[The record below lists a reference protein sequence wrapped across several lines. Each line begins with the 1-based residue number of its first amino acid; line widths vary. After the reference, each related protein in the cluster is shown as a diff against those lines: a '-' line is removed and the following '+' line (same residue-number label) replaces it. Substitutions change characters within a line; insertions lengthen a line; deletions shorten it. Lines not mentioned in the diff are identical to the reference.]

1 MKFYKNI
8 FHFSGPVG
16 VGNTCYCGPF
26 FRHIE
31 ERISRNK
38 KSIKKYVHKATEKLD
53 SKVQALALKTDDQIE
68 RITKNMLADRI
79 RCDEQ
84 RLNVEHWLKRGD
96 RVRATVSA
104 HTQKSRKDETNTNT
118 LTRCRSLEL
127 LDNNNLIEDIEVL
140 SSGLRRSY
148 DDILDIDTH
157 QAIVH
162 HDAESG
168 TRSTH
173 GTVRT
178 DSDRRNSM
186 LEFNKEWHHQD
197 LDKDKSSISDKI
209 RISSSERDRNSL
221 EDRSDSD
228 LSKRI
233 KKMELRSGISVAER
247 LEELLSKTNEII
259 EMERSTRKTGK
270 DAFGVLNSQK
280 SKRRIRG
287 SEHLRVSASS
297 NKSSSD
303 GDVINQLRN
312 QSKHYSELD
321 DSSFIAKEMEKITNS
336 LLGHGKNVENTEKH
350 SPVSPEIAKEFV
362 SQKERNGHIDNEHER
377 SSILSGSSYRSIY
390 GAELNKN
397 AQHSPTYTNPESTK
411 HTPSVLDRNA
421 NSSYIPSANRAPFN
435 GSNVNS
441 TSFSKK
447 PTDSDVVD
455 GLSGFYQNTCFDD
468 GNSSD
473 GDTVKSEKL
482 CEAKE
487 IEANNVTDNR
497 YQVTDV
503 GTLDIDDDR
512 CELSEMANMKQLNEL
527 KSRILNGTHWRNQ
540 LRKSATLEATT
551 KGNEVKEN
559 QVNGIAT
566 TYEIKNCEIK
576 TLKSNQQTF
585 ADVHGAPNTNVSSE
599 GVTMNASNG
608 MAISYEENANDSES
622 SEEEDDVGD
631 EFPNVS
637 QFDSQNIEKS
647 LRYLDAL
654 KPQRVDN
661 PNGSSLYVNQTY
673 KAYSQPELTT
683 PPPMYHLTQPQLYN
697 GGSHVSQS
705 FKSPVPKI
713 LDTRCLIPKDAY
725 FHDLPNKHRLIPIT
739 DALPEISYS
748 SNQMHHTSAGRNRN
762 PLPISLSIDDREF
775 HSETATHF
783 SNSVFPPYGNMS
795 PYKYQTS
802 HQFGSNNLPSTFV
815 NRQNPMATVPEPEKL
830 LTNRKFGS
838 NFDTELKNH
847 AAMGSNYSIDQVQ
860 LERDLN
866 NDSGYSTKVSGS
878 ISSRPSP
885 SLSGQTE
892 VEMSKGNDLRR
903 HYDGYYVPG
912 ASSLV

>member
-1 MKFYKNI
+1 M
-8 FHFSGPVG
+8 
-16 VGNTCYCGPF
+16 
-26 FRHIE
+26 
-31 ERISRNK
+31 
-38 KSIKKYVHKATEKLD
+38 
-53 SKVQALALKTDDQIE
+53 QALALKTDDQIE

-84 RLNVEHWLKRGD
+84 RLNVEQWLKRGD
-96 RVRATVSA
+96 RLRVTVSA

-127 LDNNNLIEDIEVL
+127 LDNNNLIEDVEL
-140 SSGLRRSY
+140 MTSGLRRSY
-148 DDILDIDTH
+148 DDILDLDTH

-178 DSDRRNSM
+178 DSDRINSM
-186 LEFNKEWHHQD
+186 LEFNKEWHNQD
-197 LDKDKSSISDKI
+197 IERDKSSISDKI

-259 EMERSTRKTGK
+259 EMEKISRKKSK
-270 DAFGVLNSQK
+270 DAFGVLNLQK
-280 SKRRIRG
+280 SKRRPRG
-287 SEHLRVSASS
+287 SDHLRVSASS

-312 QSKHYSELD
+312 QSKHYSEVD
-321 DSSFIAKEMEKITNS
+321 DTSFIAKEMEKITNS
-336 LLGHGKNVENTEKH
+336 LLGHGKNVEDLDKH
-350 SPVSPEIAKEFV
+350 SPVSPEIAKEFI
-362 SQKERNGHIDNEHER
+362 SQKERNGHVDNEHER

-390 GAELNKN
+390 GGDLNKPT
-397 AQHSPTYTNPESTK
+397 HSPTYTNPESVK
-411 HTPSVLDRNA
+411 HSTQDRNEIT
-421 NSSYIPSANRAPFN
+421 SFIPTATRTPFIPN
-435 GSNVNS
+435 NVNS
-441 TSFSKK
+441 TSFTKNMAN
-447 PTDSDVVD
+447 SDVVD
-455 GLSGFYQNTCFDD
+455 GFSGFYQNTCFDD
-468 GNSSD
+468 GKSSD
-473 GDTVKSEKL
+473 GDTVKSEKHR
-482 CEAKE
+482 EAKG
-487 IEANNVTDNR
+487 IETKNMTDNN
-497 YQVTDV
+497 YNVADIGNV
-503 GTLDIDDDR
+503 DIDDDR

-527 KSRILNGTHWRNQ
+527 KSRILNGAHWRNQ
-540 LRKSATLEATT
+540 LRKSSTLEAITNNEDEL
-551 KGNEVKEN
+551 KGN

-585 ADVHGAPNTNVSSE
+585 ADVHGTANTSVSSNGLSMHTTNGMTNV
-599 GVTMNASNG
+599 
-608 MAISYEENANDSES
+608 SYEENANDSES
-622 SEEEDDVGD
+622 SEEEDED
-631 EFPNVS
+631 EFPSVS

-654 KPQRVDN
+654 KSQRTIN
-661 PNGSSLYVNQTY
+661 PNATSLYVNQSY
-673 KAYSQPELTT
+673 KANSQPELTG
-683 PPPMYHLTQPQLYN
+683 PPPMYHLTEPQLYN
-697 GGSHVSQS
+697 GGSHISQS

-739 DALPEISYS
+739 DALPEINYS
-748 SNQMHHTSAGRNRN
+748 TNQMHHTSAGRNRN
-762 PLPISLSIDDREF
+762 PLPISLSIDESEF
-775 HSETATHF
+775 RGDTATHF
-783 SNSVFPPYGNMS
+783 SNSALPPYGNKS
-795 PYKYQTS
+795 PYNYQNS
-802 HQFGSNNLPSTFV
+802 HQFGTNNLPSTFV
-815 NRQNPMATVPEPEKL
+815 NRPNPIATVPEPEKL
-830 LTNRKFGS
+830 LTSRKFGS
-838 NFDTELKNH
+838 NFDTDLQNLT
-847 AAMGSNYSIDQVQ
+847 AMGSTYSIDQVQ

>member
-1 MKFYKNI
+1 MKPNYKKEINKN
-8 FHFSGPVG
+8 HFLVLGPVG

-53 SKVQALALKTDDQIE
+53 SKVQALALKTDGQIE

-84 RLNVEHWLKRGD
+84 RLNVEQWLKRGD

-127 LDNNNLIEDIEVL
+127 LDNNNLMENIEFL
-140 SSGLRRSY
+140 TSGLRRSY
-148 DDILDIDTH
+148 DDILDIDTQH

-168 TRSTH
+168 TRSTR

-178 DSDRRNSM
+178 DSDRINSM
-186 LEFNKEWHHQD
+186 QFNKEWHNQD
-197 LDKDKSSISDKI
+197 LDKEKSSISDKV

-259 EMERSTRKTGK
+259 EMERTSRKKSK
-270 DAFGVLNSQK
+270 DALGVLNVPK
-280 SKRRIRG
+280 SKRRTRG

-312 QSKHYSELD
+312 QSKIYSELD
-321 DSSFIAKEMEKITNS
+321 DTAFIAKEMEKITNS
-336 LLGHGKNVENTEKH
+336 LLGHGKNVENMEKH
-350 SPVSPEIAKEFV
+350 SPVSPEIAKEFI
-362 SQKERNGHIDNEHER
+362 SQKERNGHIDNEHEH
-377 SSILSGSSYRSIY
+377 SSILSGSSYRSVY
-390 GAELNKN
+390 GTDLNKHVN
-397 AQHSPTYTNPESTK
+397 SPTYTNPETSK
-411 HTPSVLDRNA
+411 QAHSMQDRNE
-421 NSSYIPSANRAPFN
+421 NTSYIPLASRTPFN
-435 GSNVNS
+435 PNDANS
-441 TSFSKK
+441 TSFSKNSA
-447 PTDSDVVD
+447 DSDVVD

-468 GNSSD
+468 GHSSD
-473 GDTVKSEKL
+473 GDTVKSENHYG
-482 CEAKE
+482 EQE
-487 IEANNVTDNR
+487 IGTNDNNDNK
-497 YQVTDV
+497 YQVADV
-503 GTLDIDDDR
+503 GNLDIDDR

-527 KSRILNGTHWRNQ
+527 KSRILNGAHWRSQ
-540 LRKSATLEATT
+540 LRKSSTLDATP
-551 KGNEVKEN
+551 KVDEVRDD

-585 ADVHGAPNTNVSSE
+585 ADVHGAPIE
-599 GVTMNASNG
+599 GISNNPSNG
-608 MAISYEENANDSES
+608 TVNTSYQENSES
-622 SEEEDDVGD
+622 SEEEGED

-637 QFDSQNIEKS
+637 QFDSRNIEKS
-647 LRYLDAL
+647 LRYLDSL
-654 KPQRVDN
+654 TPQRVGN
-661 PNGSSLYVNQTY
+661 PNGSSLYANQSY
-673 KAYSQPELTT
+673 KMYSQPELTT
-683 PPPMYHLTQPQLYN
+683 PPPMYHLTKPQLYN
-697 GGSHVSQS
+697 GGSHISQS

-739 DALPEISYS
+739 DALPELHYS
-748 SNQMHHTSAGRNRN
+748 ANQIHHTSAGRNRN
-762 PLPISLSIDDREF
+762 PLPISIDENEF
-775 HSETATHF
+775 RSEAGAHF
-783 SNSVFPPYGNMS
+783 SNTNLPAYGNMS
-795 PYKYQTS
+795 PYKYQAS
-802 HQFGSNNLPSTFV
+802 PQFGANNLPTTFV
-815 NRQNPMATVPEPEKL
+815 DRQNPIATVPEPEKL
-830 LTNRKFGS
+830 LTSRKFGT

-847 AAMGSNYSIDQVQ
+847 AVMGSNYSIDQVQ

-892 VEMSKGNDLRR
+892 VELNKGNDLRR

>member
-1 MKFYKNI
+1 M
-8 FHFSGPVG
+8 
-16 VGNTCYCGPF
+16 
-26 FRHIE
+26 
-31 ERISRNK
+31 
-38 KSIKKYVHKATEKLD
+38 
-53 SKVQALALKTDDQIE
+53 ALKTDDQIE

-84 RLNVEHWLKRGD
+84 RLNVEQWLKRGD
-96 RVRATVSA
+96 RARATVSA

-127 LDNNNLIEDIEVL
+127 LDNNNLVDNIETL
-140 SSGLRRSY
+140 TSGLRRSY
-148 DDILDIDTH
+148 GDILDIDTH
-157 QAIVH
+157 QVIVH

-186 LEFNKEWHHQD
+186 LEFNKEWHNQE

-259 EMERSTRKTGK
+259 EMERSSRKVKSK
-270 DAFGVLNSQK
+270 DVFGVLNSQK

-303 GDVINQLRN
+303 GDVINQMRN

-321 DSSFIAKEMEKITNS
+321 DPAFIAKEMEKITNS
-336 LLGHGKNVENTEKH
+336 LLGHEHTETH

-377 SSILSGSSYRSIY
+377 SSILSGSSYRSVY
-390 GAELNKN
+390 GTELNKN
-397 AQHSPTYTNPESTK
+397 GSSPSHLNHKNVKPTHSLQGMNES
-411 HTPSVLDRNA
+411 P
-421 NSSYIPSANRAPFN
+421 SYIPSASRMPFN
-435 GSNVNS
+435 QSDVNG
-441 TSFSKK
+441 TSFSQNSNN
-447 PTDSDVVD
+447 SDVVD
-455 GLSGFYQNTCFDD
+455 GLSGFYQNNCFDD

-473 GDTVKSEKL
+473 GDTVKSEKHHG
-482 CEAKE
+482 AKAGTGSSS
-487 IEANNVTDNR
+487 IPDNK
-497 YQVTDV
+497 YQGTDV
-503 GTLDIDDDR
+503 GSLDIDDR

-527 KSRILNGTHWRNQ
+527 KSRILNGAHWRNQ
-540 LRKSATLEATT
+540 VRKSSISEATT
-551 KGNEVKEN
+551 ISDDVRGN

-585 ADVHGAPNTNVSSE
+585 ADVHGAPTINASSE
-599 GVTMNASNG
+599 VATISATNG
-608 MAISYEENANDSES
+608 ISYVDNHNDSES
-622 SEEEDDVGD
+622 SEDDDD
-631 EFPNVS
+631 EFPSVS

-647 LRYLDAL
+647 LRYLDTL
-654 KPQRVDN
+654 KPQIVGN
-661 PNGSSLYVNQTY
+661 PQTSSSSLYVNQSY
-673 KAYSQPELTT
+673 KVYGQPELPTS
-683 PPPMYHLTQPQLYN
+683 PPMYHLTKPQLCN
-697 GGSHVSQS
+697 GGSHISQS

-739 DALPEISYS
+739 DALPEINYS
-748 SNQMHHTSAGRNRN
+748 SNQMHQTSAGRNRN
-762 PLPISLSIDDREF
+762 PLPISMSIDESDF
-775 HSETATHF
+775 HSEAATHF
-783 SNSVFPPYGNMS
+783 PNTNLPSYGNMP
-795 PYKYQTS
+795 PYNYQNS
-802 HQFGSNNLPSTFV
+802 HQFTPNGLPSTFID
-815 NRQNPMATVPEPEKL
+815 RQISIATTVPEPEKL
-830 LTNRKFGS
+830 LTSRKFGS
-838 NFDTELKNH
+838 VNFDTEL
-847 AAMGSNYSIDQVQ
+847 AMGSNYSIDQVQ

-878 ISSRPSP
+878 IGSRPSP

-892 VEMSKGNDLRR
+892 VEIVKGNDIRR

>member
-1 MKFYKNI
+1 M
-8 FHFSGPVG
+8 G

-84 RLNVEHWLKRGD
+84 RLNVEQWLKRGD
-96 RVRATVSA
+96 RARATVSA

-118 LTRCRSLEL
+118 LTRCRSLEI
-127 LDNNNLIEDIEVL
+127 LDNNNLIENIEIL
-140 SSGLRRSY
+140 TSGLRRSY

-186 LEFNKEWHHQD
+186 LEFNKEWHNQD

-209 RISSSERDRNSL
+209 RMSSSERDRNSL
-221 EDRSDSD
+221 EDRDSD

-233 KKMELRSGISVAER
+233 KTMELRSGISVAER

-259 EMERSTRKTGK
+259 EMERSSRRKSK
-270 DAFGVLNSQK
+270 EAFGVLNSQK
-280 SKRRIRG
+280 SKRRTRG
-287 SEHLRVSASS
+287 SEYLRVSASS

-312 QSKHYSELD
+312 QSKNYSDLD
-321 DSSFIAKEMEKITNS
+321 DTAFIAKEMEKITNS
-336 LLGHGKNVENTEKH
+336 LLGHGKNVENVKTH
-350 SPVSPEIAKEFV
+350 SPVSPEIAKEFI
-362 SQKERNGHIDNEHER
+362 SQKERNGHVDNEHEH
-377 SSILSGSSYRSIY
+377 SSILSGSSYRSVY
-390 GAELNKN
+390 GTDLNKRN
-397 AQHSPTYTNPESTK
+397 RSPTYTNSETAIKAQSNQSKNEST
-411 HTPSVLDRNA
+411 
-421 NSSYIPSANRAPFN
+421 SYN
-435 GSNVNS
+435 
-441 TSFSKK
+441 FSKNLV
-447 PTDSDVVD
+447 DSDVVD
-455 GLSGFYQNTCFDD
+455 GLSGFYQNSCFDD

-473 GDTVKSEKL
+473 EETVKSEKSG
-482 CEAKE
+482 AKE
-487 IEANNVTDNR
+487 NGTNNATDKK
-497 YQVTDV
+497 YQVTEI
-503 GTLDIDDDR
+503 GNLDIDDR
-512 CELSEMANMKQLNEL
+512 CELSEMANMKQLTEL
-527 KSRILNGTHWRNQ
+527 KSRILNGGHWRNQ
-540 LRKSATLEATT
+540 LRKSSTLDATT
-551 KGNEVKEN
+551 KADEVRDN

-585 ADVHGAPNTNVSSE
+585 ADVHGASNASVSIENVS
-599 GVTMNASNG
+599 NG
-608 MAISYEENANDSES
+608 TSYLENPNDSES
-622 SEEEDDVGD
+622 SEDEDED
-631 EFPNVS
+631 EFPIVS

-647 LRYLDAL
+647 LRYLDTL
-654 KPQRVDN
+654 KPQRVGN

-673 KAYSQPELTT
+673 KMYNQQEPTAS
-683 PPPMYHLTQPQLYN
+683 PPKYHLTKPQLYN
-697 GGSHVSQS
+697 GGSHISQS

-739 DALPEISYS
+739 DTLSEIGYS
-748 SNQMHHTSAGRNRN
+748 TNQIHHSSAGRNRN
-762 PLPISLSIDDREF
+762 PLPISIDESEF
-775 HSETATHF
+775 RSDNATHF
-783 SNSVFPPYGNMS
+783 TNSNLPPYGNML
-795 PYKYQTS
+795 PYQYQTS
-802 HQFGSNNLPSTFV
+802 HQFGANNLPSTFV
-815 NRQNPMATVPEPEKL
+815 DRQNPIVSVPEPEKL
-830 LTNRKFGS
+830 LTNRKFSS
-838 NFDTELKNH
+838 NFDAELKNH
-847 AAMGSNYSIDQVQ
+847 PVMGSNYSIDQVQ
-860 LERDLN
+860 LERDSN

-885 SLSGQTE
+885 SLSSGQTE
-892 VEMSKGNDLRR
+892 AEMSKGSDLRR
-903 HYDGYYVPG
+903 HYDSYYVPG

>member
-1 MKFYKNI
+1 M
-8 FHFSGPVG
+8 
-16 VGNTCYCGPF
+16 
-26 FRHIE
+26 
-31 ERISRNK
+31 
-38 KSIKKYVHKATEKLD
+38 D

-96 RVRATVSA
+96 RARATVSA

-127 LDNNNLIEDIEVL
+127 LDNNNLIENIEL
-140 SSGLRRSY
+140 ITSGLRRSY

-157 QAIVH
+157 QVIVH

-173 GTVRT
+173 GGRT
-178 DSDRRNSM
+178 ESDRRNSI
-186 LEFNKEWHHQD
+186 LEFEKEWHNEE
-197 LDKDKSSISDKI
+197 LDKDKSSTSEKL
-209 RISSSERDRNSL
+209 RMSSSERDRNSL
-221 EDRSDSD
+221 DDRSESD

-259 EMERSTRKTGK
+259 EMERSARKKTK

-280 SKRRIRG
+280 SKRRARG

-303 GDVINQLRN
+303 GDVINQIRN
-312 QSKHYSELD
+312 HSKHYSELD
-321 DSSFIAKEMEKITNS
+321 DTAFIAKEMEKITNS
-336 LLGHGKNVENTEKH
+336 LLGHGKQVETH

-377 SSILSGSSYRSIY
+377 SSILSGSSYRS
-390 GAELNKN
+390 ADLNKH
-397 AQHSPTYTNPESTK
+397 AQSPTYSNSGNVKPVQERKENRSYV
-411 HTPSVLDRNA
+411 PSDG
-421 NSSYIPSANRAPFN
+421 RAPFS
-435 GSNVNS
+435 SNDMNS
-441 TSFSKK
+441 TSFSKNQ
-447 PTDSDVVD
+447 TGSDVVD
-455 GLSGFYQNTCFDD
+455 GLSGFYQNSCFDD

-473 GDTVKSEKL
+473 GDTVKSEKHNGVK
-482 CEAKE
+482 EA
-487 IEANNVTDNR
+487 IGSNNATDNNYPVTDA
-497 YQVTDV
+497 
-503 GTLDIDDDR
+503 GSLDIDDR

-527 KSRILNGTHWRNQ
+527 KSRILNGGHWRNQ
-540 LRKSATLEATT
+540 LRKSSTVDATT
-551 KGNEVKEN
+551 KEDEVKSSR
-559 QVNGIAT
+559 VNGIAT

-585 ADVHGAPNTNVSSE
+585 ADVHGAPTANDVNECATI
-599 GVTMNASNG
+599 NG
-608 MAISYEENANDSES
+608 TSYEDNRNESES
-622 SEEEDDVGD
+622 SEDED
-631 EFPNVS
+631 EFPSVS

-654 KPQRVDN
+654 KPQRSNN
-661 PNGSSLYVNQTY
+661 PQESSMYVNQSY
-673 KAYSQPELTT
+673 KMYGEPILTT
-683 PPPMYHLTQPQLYN
+683 SAPMYHLTKPQLCN
-697 GGSHVSQS
+697 GGSHISQS

-739 DALPEISYS
+739 DSLPEINYS
-748 SNQMHHTSAGRNRN
+748 PNQMHHPSAARNRN
-762 PLPISLSIDDREF
+762 PLPISMSMEENEF
-775 HSETATHF
+775 RSEASAPHF
-783 SNSVFPPYGNMS
+783 SNTALTACGSMP
-795 PYKYQTS
+795 PYKYQPSHTFTS
-802 HQFGSNNLPSTFV
+802 ANVPLPFAD
-815 NRQNPMATVPEPEKL
+815 RQHSIASVPEPEKL
-830 LTNRKFGS
+830 LTSRKFGS
-838 NFDTELKNH
+838 NFDMELNH
-847 AAMGSNYSIDQVQ
+847 HTVMESNYNIDQVQ

-878 ISSRPSP
+878 IGSRPSP

-892 VEMSKGNDLRR
+892 VELNKSNGVRR
-903 HYDGYYVPG
+903 HYDSYYVPG